1 MCGRNMKGKKITCTA
16 APRETTSSG
25 FTVTLGSLSVSFLT
39 SSCTAG
45 IRVDPPTRITSS
57 RSLTDNLASLKA
69 LFTGVLSLSP
79 ERMSVKPSNKN
90 ENKHEILQND
100 FKALDSKYWQ
110 NVHSYL
116 SIRSEHSSSNLA
128 LERVASM
135 CFGPS
140 AVAVMNGKL
149 HLRHFR
155 NKKFQM
161 M

>member
-1 MCGRNMKGKKITCTA
+1 
-16 APRETTSSG
+16 
-25 FTVTLGSLSVSFLT
+25 
-39 SSCTAG
+39 
-45 IRVDPPTRITSS
+45 VDPPTRITSS

-69 LFTGVLSLSP
+69 LLTGVLS
-79 ERMSVKPSNKN
+79 
-90 ENKHEILQND
+90 
-100 FKALDSKYWQ
+100 
-110 NVHSYL
+110 L

-140 AVAVMNGKL
+140 AVAVINGKL
-149 HLRHFR
+149 HLKRFR